1 MCLYK
6 NAKIVD
12 SKEKFI
18 ESLNKEIELSV
29 DGEVIESYYDYGEVP
44 SYVRLSDEL
53 EKIYGTYLN
62 SVILYGSFA
71 RGDFSEDSDID
82 IMILLDL
89 DDTIIKKYRHELSGM
104 TYDFNMDYNIDIKPI
119 AKSKEHFEQ
128 WIDVYPFYKN
138 VKKDGVQLFKK
149 KEGGTQNA

>member
-1 MCLYK
+1 MSTAVQIIL
-6 NAKIVD
+6 
-12 SKEKFI
+12 SK
-18 ESLNKEIELSV
+18 
-29 DGEVIESYYDYGEVP
+29 
-44 SYVRLSDEL
+44 YVNEL
-53 EKIYGTYLN
+53 EKIYGTYLK
-62 SVILYGSFA
+62 SVILFGSFA
-71 RGDFSEDSDID
+71 RGDFSEDSD

>member
-1 MCLYK
+1 MSTAVQIIL
-6 NAKIVD
+6 
-12 SKEKFI
+12 SK
-18 ESLNKEIELSV
+18 
-29 DGEVIESYYDYGEVP
+29 
-44 SYVRLSDEL
+44 YVNEL